1 MSPYVIRKLPGKNL
15 YRVRVK
21 NTGKVLSYGTTLNKA
36 KAQIRYMY
44 MMDRQKAN
52 KSRRKR

>member
-1 MSPYVIRKLPGKNL
+1 MPYILRKLPGKNL